1 MDESDILPDVSVVLV
16 DDESDVAD
24 MFAQQLAEG
33 NEVTAVYG
41 GEAALEEIDHTTD
54 VVLLD
59 RRMPEMS
66 GDEVLDHIREREYG
80 CRVVMATAVE
90 PDLDLVDLRFED
102 YLTKPVRGDELRRV
116 VNEQVIY
123 ARYERAIREYTR
135 VRSKIEL
142 LLSTTSEANLLEQEA
157 FRELCLRAHSIK
169 AEIEQL
175 FADHEEAIP
184 IDAAED
190 TDAW

>member
-1 MDESDILPDVSVVLV
+1 MDESDILPDVSVVVV
-16 DDESDVAD
+16 DDEADVAD
-24 MFAQQLAEG
+24 MFATQLEEG
-33 NEVTAVYG
+33 NDVTAVHG
-41 GEAALEEIDHTTD
+41 GAAALDEIDHTTD

-59 RRMPEMS
+59 RRMPEMT

-80 CRVVMATAVE
+80 CRVVMVTAVE
-90 PDLDLVDLRFED
+90 PDLDVVDLRFED

-142 LLSTTSEANLLEQEA
+142 LLSGTSEVELVEQEE

-169 AEIEQL
+169 AEIEHL
-175 FADHEEAIP
+175 FADHDQSIP
-184 IDAAED
+184 IES
-190 TDAW
+190 